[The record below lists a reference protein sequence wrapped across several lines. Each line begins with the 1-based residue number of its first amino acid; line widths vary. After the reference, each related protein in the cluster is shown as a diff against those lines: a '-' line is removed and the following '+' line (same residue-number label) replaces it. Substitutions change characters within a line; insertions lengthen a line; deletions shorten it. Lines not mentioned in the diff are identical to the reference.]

1 MWSHVLVYAAASVGL
16 LAVLLLAAWAVFG
29 FDGSGMG
36 LHGWI
41 AMILGVVLTAGM
53 AIALM
58 ATVFASDRSGQDARA
73 ARGLDP
79 RE

>member
-1 MWSHVLVYAAASVGL
+1 MWRHVMVFSVASAGL
-16 LAVLLLAAWAVFG
+16 LLVRLLAARILFG

-41 AMILGVVLTAGM
+41 AMILGVVLTSGLAV
-53 AIALM
+53 ALM
-58 ATVFASDRSGQDARA
+58 AAVFAFDRTGQDARA
-73 ARGLDP
+73 AGRSDA

>member
-1 MWSHVLVYAAASVGL
+1 MRRHIIVFAVASAGL
-16 LAVLLLAAWAVFG
+16 FVVLLLAAWLLVG

-36 LHGWI
+36 LHGWV
-41 AMILGVVLTAGM
+41 AMILGVVATSGL

-58 ATVFASDRSGQDARA
+58 AAVFASDRSGQDARA
-73 ARGLDP
+73 AGRPDA

>member
-1 MWSHVLVYAAASVGL
+1 MRRHVIVFSVASAGL
-16 LAVLLLAAWAVFG
+16 FFVLLLAAWLLLG

-41 AMILGVVLTAGM
+41 AMVLGVLLTVGL

-58 ATVFASDRSGQDARA
+58 AAVFASDRSGQDARA
-73 ARGLDP
+73 AGRTKAS
-79 RE
+79 E

>member
-1 MWSHVLVYAAASVGL
+1 MWRHIMVFSAVSAGL
-16 LAVLLLAAWAVFG
+16 LLVLLLAARVLFG

-41 AMILGVVLTAGM
+41 AMILGVVLTSGL

-58 ATVFASDRSGQDARA
+58 AAVFASDRSGQDARA
-73 ARGLDP
+73 AGRRDAG
-79 RE
+79 E

>member
-1 MWSHVLVYAAASVGL
+1 MRRHVIVVSAASAGL
-16 LAVLLLAAWAVFG
+16 LIVLLLAARVLFG

-41 AMILGVVLTAGM
+41 AMILGVVLTSGL

-58 ATVFASDRSGQDARA
+58 ATVFASDRSGQDARVA
-73 ARGLDP
+73 GGSDP